1 MNPTTRLKWGTAV
14 FIVIWIAGM
23 LWWSGSLA
31 PANVVAM
38 TICGLIVGYAW
49 YRAMRWQLAR
59 GALPRSEHSDAPT
72 KR

>member
-14 FIVIWIAGM
+14 FIVIWIAAM

-49 YRAMRWQLAR
+49 YRAMRWQLVR
-59 GALPRSEHSDAPT
+59 SRLPRDTGSTAKP
-72 KR
+72 

>member
-14 FIVIWIAGM
+14 FIVIWIAVM

-49 YRAMRWQLAR
+49 YRAMRWQLVR
-59 GALPRSEHSDAPT
+59 SRLPRDTGSTAKS
-72 KR
+72 

>member
-14 FIVIWIAGM
+14 FIVIWIAAM

-49 YRAMRWQLAR
+49 YRAMRWQLVR
-59 GALPRSEHSDAPT
+59 NRLPRDTGSTAKP
-72 KR
+72 

>member
-23 LWWSGSLA
+23 LCWSGSLA
-31 PANVVAM
+31 PANLIA
-38 TICGLIVGYAW
+38 TAICGLIVGYAW

-59 GALPRSEHSDAPT
+59 GALPRSERSDAPT